1 MRPVQK
7 IGHALRVM
15 VVDDNHDICA
25 TLAILLR
32 YYGHEVAVFHSGKEL
47 LKALPAFG
55 PNAVIL
61 DIGMPEM
68 NGYELARRIR
78 EKPECQTIFLI
89 AVSAWGQEED
99 RQTAFEAGINEHLVK
114 PADTDLLFDLLDR
127 L

>member
-1 MRPVQK
+1 MRPSRR
-7 IGHALRVM
+7 IDHPLRVM
-15 VVDDNHDICA
+15 VVDDNPDICA

-47 LKALPAFG
+47 LKALPAFT

-78 EKPECQTIFLI
+78 EMPEFKTIFLI
-89 AVSAWGQEED
+89 AVSAWGQEKD

-114 PADTDLLFDLLDR
+114 PADTDQLCDLLDR